1 MAESIPLIIGFF
13 VVLGVYLYVRSRR
26 LNKNKKK

>member
-1 MAESIPLIIGFF
+1 MHWKEAFPWILVFC

-26 LNKNKKK
+26 FKGK